1 MGIGAGIAILGI
13 WVGAGIAVAFAGA
26 TATVPAFMG
35 ATVATIFIAVYS

>member
-1 MGIGAGIAILGI
+1 MNTGMGIAI
-13 WVGAGIAVAFAGA
+13 AGMWIGVAGAVAFAGA